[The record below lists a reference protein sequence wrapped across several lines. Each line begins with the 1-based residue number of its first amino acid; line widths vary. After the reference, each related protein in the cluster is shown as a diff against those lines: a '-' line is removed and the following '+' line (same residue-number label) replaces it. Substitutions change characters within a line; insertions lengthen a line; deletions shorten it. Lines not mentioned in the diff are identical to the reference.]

1 MLHEQ
6 DMLDVDEIVRT
17 LSIELLGVVEDDD
30 EVIRATNTGEPV
42 ALQPSGKAAL
52 AYRNIARRLLGENV
66 PLQAFEQE
74 KVSVFTKMK
83 TSLESVKS
91 TSHICGVLSFFTRI
105 SFFPSSYICTNCIQL
120 FLCTLAERKK
130 GDSMK
135 NRRVE
140 EIKNGLRKGRQSKKG
155 WRKSSILLERILIV
169 KQYLLKME
177 KKIHPLF
184 RKEVFFFKVLLSAI
198 LVLSV
203 AILYKN
209 APSFDGAKAVT
220 EKVMKEEFQF
230 ATVAKWYE
238 KQFGKPLVF
247 YSPNEKKKG
256 PFSKRLCHSCF
267 RKGDARVSKNGQGV
281 FVQTATNATVESVNE
296 G

>member
-83 TSLESVKS
+83 NFFESVKS

-120 FLCTLAERKK
+120 FLCKLAERKK

-155 WRKSSILLERILIV
+155 WRKSSILLGRILIV

-177 KKIHPLF
+177 K
-184 RKEVFFFKVLLSAI
+184 RKF
-198 LVLSV
+198 
-203 AILYKN
+203 ILY
-209 APSFDGAKAVT
+209 F
-220 EKVMKEEFQF
+220 
-230 ATVAKWYE
+230 
-238 KQFGKPLVF
+238 
-247 YSPNEKKKG
+247 EKKC
-256 PFSKRLCHSCF
+256 FS
-267 RKGDARVSKNGQGV
+267 SKYCYQ
-281 FVQTATNATVESVNE
+281 QY
-296 G
+296 